1 MFGRRL
7 GFAAHALRGDEFNI
21 VAFAHV
27 CECIVSGQDF
37 TLGGRYGIKGS
48 LRIAVQFFQLHL
60 IVAQTLLI
68 VGFAFRIGLN
78 QRIGNVLRISTHQD
92 GVGPNVRV
100 KFAVIVMMAFMIVVM
115 MMAALFCFQSLNAF
129 GRFGERHFALFDCA
143 LYIGGFQA
151 QAVEQYQFG
160 TADFFDVAT
169 GHVVGMAVLVGAHQA
184 LNGHTVATNL
194 FGHVAQNAE
203 AGDNRQRSGISC
215 TGQ

>member
-1 MFGRRL
+1 M
-7 GFAAHALRGDEFNI
+7 
-21 VAFAHV
+21 
-27 CECIVSGQDF
+27 SGQDF

-48 LRIAVQFFQLHL
+48 LYIAVQFFQLHL

-68 VGFAFRIGLN
+68 VGFAFRVGLN
-78 QRIGNVLRISTHQD
+78 QRIGNVLCISTHQD

-100 KFAVIVMMAFMIVVM
+100 KFAVIVMMAFMIVVMIM

-151 QAVEQYQFG
+151 QAVEQYQFCA
-160 TADFFDVAT
+160 ADFFDVAA

-184 LNGHTVATNL
+184 LNGHAVAANL

-203 AGDNRQRSGISC
+203 AGHNRQRSGISG

>member
-7 GFAAHALRGDEFNI
+7 GFAAHALRGDKFNI

-27 CECIVSGQDF
+27 RKRIVSGQDF

-68 VGFAFRIGLN
+68 VGFAFRVGLN

-92 GVGPNVRV
+92 GVCPNVRV
-100 KFAVIVMMAFMIVVM
+100 KLAMIVMMAFVIVVM

-129 GRFGERHFALFDCA
+129 GRFGERNFTLFDCT

-151 QAVEQYQFG
+151 QTVEQYQFG

-169 GHVVGMAVLVGAHQA
+169 GHVVGMAVLVRAHQA

-194 FGHVAQNAE
+194 FGHVTQNAE

>member
-27 CECIVSGQDF
+27 CECIVSGQNF

-68 VGFAFRIGLN
+68 VGFAFRVCLN
-78 QRIGNVLRISTHQD
+78 QSIGNVLRISTHQD

-100 KFAVIVMMAFMIVVM
+100 KLAVIVMMAFMIVVM
-115 MMAALFCFQSLNAF
+115 MMAALFCFQRLNAF

-143 LYIGGFQA
+143 LYISGFQA

-160 TADFFDVAT
+160 TADFFDVTA
-169 GHVVGMAVLVGAHQA
+169 GHVVGMAVLVGTDQT
-184 LNGHTVATNL
+184 LNGHTVAANL

-203 AGDNRQRSGISC
+203 AGDNRQRSGISG